1 MNVNGHRRKSILCP
15 NCNKLISADEKACP
29 YCGTVRPGSWWKGFG
44 WTRSLLVPDR
54 MMKSLISVNVGIY
67 AISLLLDL
75 PQLGFS
81 ANPLSLLSPSNRSLL
96 LLGATGTFPID
107 GLHRWWTLVSAS
119 YLHGGL
125 LHLLFNMMALRQ
137 IGSLVLE
144 EYGVHRTI
152 ILYTLSGV
160 AGFTVSYLA
169 GIILTMGASAALCG
183 LIGATLYYGKARG
196 GVYGQ
201 TIYKQV
207 LGWVIGIFA
216 FGLLM
221 PGINNWAHGG
231 GLGGGILFGLV
242 FGYRE
247 RREESL
253 ADKGLA
259 AACVVLTAGI
269 LVWSVTSAIWH
280 RLLG

>member
-1 MNVNGHRRKSILCP
+1 MNGQRRNSILCP

-29 YCGTVRPGSWWKGFG
+29 YCGTARPGSWWKGLG
-44 WTRSLLVPDR
+44 WTRSWLVPDQFL
-54 MMKSLISVNVGIY
+54 KLLIGVNVGMY

-75 PQLGFS
+75 SHLGVS
-81 ANPLSLLSPSNRSLL
+81 ANPLSLLSPSGRSLL
-96 LLGATGTFPID
+96 LLGATGTLPID
-107 GLHRWWTLVSAS
+107 GLHGWWTLVSAS

-137 IGSLVLE
+137 IGSLVVE

-152 ILYTLSGV
+152 SLYTLSGV

-169 GIILTMGASAALCG
+169 GIILTIGASAALCG
-183 LIGATLYYGKARG
+183 LIGATLYYGKSRG
-196 GVYGQ
+196 GIYGQ

-207 LGWVIGIFA
+207 LAWAIGIFA

-231 GLGGGILFGLV
+231 GLAGGILFGFL

-247 RREESL
+247 RREENL
-253 ADKGLA
+253 ADRGLA
-259 AACVVLTAGI
+259 AACALLTAGI
-269 LVWSVTSAIWH
+269 LVWSVTLAIW
-280 RLLG
+280 RQVLG